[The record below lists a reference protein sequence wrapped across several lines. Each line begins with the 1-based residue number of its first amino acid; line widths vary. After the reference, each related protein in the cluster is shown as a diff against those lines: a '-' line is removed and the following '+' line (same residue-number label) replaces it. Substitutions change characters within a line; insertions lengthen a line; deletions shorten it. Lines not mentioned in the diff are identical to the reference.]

1 MSNKF
6 DRFTKKARR
15 VLALANEEAQALNHG
30 YIGTEHLLLGLVRE
44 GDGVA
49 ARVLKDLDIDLPKV
63 RQAVEN
69 IVGRGKRATLGR
81 IGLTPRTKRVIELAV
96 EEARRMNH
104 SYIGTEHL
112 LLGLAREGNGIAAD
126 VLASLGVTL
135 EQVRRRTQDVMRQES
150 SQPDPEKQR
159 SNAPAKQKS
168 DNQKTPL
175 MDQLGTDLTE
185 EARSGKLDPVIGR
198 QGEIER
204 VIQILSRRTKNN
216 PALIGEPGVG
226 KTAIVEGLA
235 QMIIR
240 GEVPEN
246 LLDKKVWM
254 LDVGSLVA
262 GTIYR
267 GQFEERLK
275 RVVEELKNTEAIVF
289 IDEVHM
295 LVGAGAAGSAVD
307 AANILKPALAR
318 GELQVIGATTL
329 DECRKHIE
337 SDAALERRFQ
347 PIRVPE
353 PTIEESIEILRGI
366 KERYEAHHNLEISD
380 EAIKAAA
387 HLSARYVPDRFLPDK
402 AIDLIDEAS
411 SRVRM
416 YKVPRTGSLKE
427 TFETLATIQRDKDA
441 AFAERRYQEAAD
453 LRDRELELSA
463 KIEQLREKE
472 RKGQRLIVS
481 KEDIAEV
488 VAMWTGIPVTHM
500 QEEESRRL
508 LDMENEL
515 HQRVVGQQEAIDA
528 ISKAVRRAR
537 AGLKDPRRPIG
548 SFMFLGPTGVGK
560 TELAKALAEFMFGS
574 SEALI
579 KLDMSEFMERHNV
592 SRLVGS
598 PPGYV
603 GYEEGG
609 QLTEAIRRRPYS
621 VVLLDEIE
629 KAHPEA
635 FNMLLQIME
644 DGSLADAKGRRV
656 DFRNTLLLLTSNVG
670 ADQLQRQASLGF
682 RREESVEQ
690 AAEYDTMR
698 QKVTDDLKRRFRPE
712 FLNRLDNVIVFRS
725 LTREEIV
732 QIVDIMLR
740 EFKKLLDER
749 ELAVA
754 LTDDAKN
761 YLAEKGYDPNYG
773 ARPVRRLIQN
783 LIVDPVSEGL
793 LAGQYHAGDLIHVDV
808 NEAKNGFDFRAEA
821 GAAFQNSTVELEMEE
836 GPVDEADLDDIEELF
851 LSDLEVDED

>member
-1 MSNKF
+1 
-6 DRFTKKARR
+6 
-15 VLALANEEAQALNHG
+15 
-30 YIGTEHLLLGLVRE
+30 
-44 GDGVA
+44 
-49 ARVLKDLDIDLPKV
+49 
-63 RQAVEN
+63 
-69 IVGRGKRATLGR
+69 
-81 IGLTPRTKRVIELAV
+81 
-96 EEARRMNH
+96 
-104 SYIGTEHL
+104 
-112 LLGLAREGNGIAAD
+112 
-126 VLASLGVTL
+126 
-135 EQVRRRTQDVMRQES
+135 
-150 SQPDPEKQR
+150 
-159 SNAPAKQKS
+159 
-168 DNQKTPL
+168 
-175 MDQLGTDLTE
+175 
-185 EARSGKLDPVIGR
+185 
-198 QGEIER
+198 
-204 VIQILSRRTKNN
+204 
-216 PALIGEPGVG
+216 
-226 KTAIVEGLA
+226 
-235 QMIIR
+235 
-240 GEVPEN
+240 
-246 LLDKKVWM
+246 
-254 LDVGSLVA
+254 
-262 GTIYR
+262 
-267 GQFEERLK
+267 
-275 RVVEELKNTEAIVF
+275 
-289 IDEVHM
+289 
-295 LVGAGAAGSAVD
+295 
-307 AANILKPALAR
+307 
-318 GELQVIGATTL
+318 
-329 DECRKHIE
+329 
-337 SDAALERRFQ
+337 
-347 PIRVPE
+347 
-353 PTIEESIEILRGI
+353 
-366 KERYEAHHNLEISD
+366 
-380 EAIKAAA
+380 
-387 HLSARYVPDRFLPDK
+387 LPDK

-427 TFETLATIQRDKDA
+427 TFETLANIQRDKDA

-821 GAAFQNSTVELEMEE
+821 GAAFQNSAVELEMAE